1 MSLLYGFSNF
11 YVPQKCVLEEERIM
25 SRKLLKNFQIY
36 ALRTIGKTV
45 FKKIQDSFLKP
56 NKYITIVTVS
66 QQPADFMGNKIIIQ
80 RTQASVCWIKRT
92 VPLALWQREL
102 INIWFFSNIQPVE
115 NHTAKPALFLTIKF
129 KKFVWQ
135 IECEHSSHQN
145 KIFQLVPPS
154 PPFFVQLICKN
165 FADNSLNFLGTF
177 SKTG

>member
-1 MSLLYGFSNF
+1 LYGFSNF

-80 RTQASVCWIKRT
+80 RTQASVC
-92 VPLALWQREL
+92 
-102 INIWFFSNIQPVE
+102 
-115 NHTAKPALFLTIKF
+115 
-129 KKFVWQ
+129 
-135 IECEHSSHQN
+135 
-145 KIFQLVPPS
+145 
-154 PPFFVQLICKN
+154 
-165 FADNSLNFLGTF
+165 
-177 SKTG
+177 